1 MSAYYRLRKREVRED
16 GSVIASYEPLIAAQ
30 GAWNPQEQHMAPA
43 TGILCAELEAFQPRS
58 DLRIGR
64 VCLDIWGMIH
74 LQPFSIE
81 TRLLRPGRTIELVE
95 ARMLKGEHC
104 LISARAWRMQTC
116 DSSAV
121 AGLEDPSIT
130 PHSQLSDWAEMQR
143 WGGGFINSMQF
154 KTDPKQ
160 RRNGKGVV
168 WMTNPLAM
176 VEGSATSDFVKLMGM
191 VDTSNGIV
199 PRANP
204 EEWIFPNLDLNI
216 SLLRMPQG
224 QWLGLDTRQQYGA
237 DGIGIT
243 SSVLHDEQGVFGHSQ
258 QTLTLRPN
266 HHQ

>member
-16 GSVIASYEPLIAAQ
+16 GSVIASYEPLNAAQ

-64 VCLDIWGMIH
+64 ICLDIWGMIH

-116 DSSAV
+116 DSSSIAAV
-121 AGLEDPSIT
+121 EDSAIT
-130 PHSQLSDWAEMQR
+130 PHSQLEEWTGMQR

-154 KTDPKQ
+154 KTDPQQ
-160 RRNGKGVV
+160 RRPGAGVV
-168 WMTNPLAM
+168 WLTNDLDM
-176 VEGSATSDFVKLMGM
+176 VQDQPTSSFVKLMGM

-199 PRANP
+199 CRADP
-204 EEWIFPNLDLNI
+204 TQWIFPNLDLHI
-216 SLLRMPQG
+216 SLLRAPQG
-224 QWLGLDTRQQYGA
+224 TWLGLETRQQYGP

-243 SSVLHDEQGVFGHSQ
+243 SSILHDEQGMFGRSE
-258 QTLTLRPN
+258 QTLTLRPA
-266 HHQ
+266 QG